1 MAAPGPPF
9 RRMGATFLLLLLLSS
24 SCNALWLRLYV
35 TGMFFFGWRER
46 GCCCNHAMVCPHG
59 KTNLCLCDHV
69 PCPMHTRPG
78 QTNFHQLPSAFSD
91 GGLNFQA
98 GAALINTAAAQ
109 GRRSRQSWEQETPS
123 SSSSS
128 SRAVT
133 EAIIKDTAG

>member
-1 MAAPGPPF
+1 ME
-9 RRMGATFLLLLLLSS
+9 GAWVLLQSRNGVS
-24 SCNALWLRLYV
+24 HAYT
-35 TGMFFFGWRER
+35 TG
-46 GCCCNHAMVCPHG
+46 
-59 KTNLCLCDHV
+59 T
-69 PCPMHTRPG
+69 G

-91 GGLNFQA
+91 GGLHFQA

-109 GRRSRQSWEQETPS
+109 GRRSRKSWEQETP